1 MPPVAFD
8 NRGVTLVEMLIAVL
22 MTAIMAAG
30 VGYLLKTVVPTQ
42 RAYHARQD
50 DIDALKLSLLFT
62 SKVEQAYEI
71 SSPPEPTVDQTDP
84 ENKIPTTSSPDLA
97 MKTFSRDESSSTFQQ
112 IYFLLRFSNSQLTW
126 CTDDTEPYS
135 CTPTESLLLDWDNG
149 AIKAESGTRFL
160 RGIDVDGDG
169 KLSSR
174 ERQFIRA
181 ELELGFYEGPAGR
194 QVLVHKR
201 MYYLEKLANV
211 NSARNPD

>member
-71 SSPPEPTVDQTDP
+71 SSPAEPTGSDP
-84 ENKIPTTSSPDLA
+84 TSSPDLA
-97 MKTFSRDESSSTFQQ
+97 MKTFSWDESSSTFRQ

-181 ELELGFYEGPAGR
+181 ELELGFYEGPADR